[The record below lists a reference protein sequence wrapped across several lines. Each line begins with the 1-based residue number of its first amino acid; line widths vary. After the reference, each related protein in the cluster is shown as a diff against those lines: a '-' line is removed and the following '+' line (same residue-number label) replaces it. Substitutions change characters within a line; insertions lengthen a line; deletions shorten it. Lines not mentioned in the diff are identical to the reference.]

1 MSRIIYYWSEGETPT
16 FSGTLEREIGDDEWQ
31 EEDLSGALS
40 VRVTLYRPSGL
51 VYKADAAVTVV
62 GGGRVK
68 YTGVAADTQQGQLT
82 GKFTV
87 TYADGS
93 KRNFPKPGRFQVRVS
108 Q

>member
-1 MSRIIYYWSEGETPT
+1 VSQNIYYWSDGETPT
-16 FSGTLEREIGDDEWQ
+16 FSGTLAREIAPDVWQ
-31 EEDLSGALS
+31 EEDLSGVLA
-40 VRVTLYRPSGL
+40 VTVTLYRPNGTT
-51 VYKADAAVTVV
+51 YKANAPVDRL

-68 YTGVAADTQQGQLT
+68 YTGVALDTEQGQLT

-87 TYADGS
+87 TYADNS